1 MNIVAQQV
9 AAKAKHVMVAQL
21 GTTILV
27 ALAFGLLHGG
37 SWSAL
42 SAFSGGLISLSVLLL
57 LQRGVRRASE
67 EALVDQKK
75 SMMILY
81 FGAVQRF
88 VLIIILF
95 ALGLRV
101 LGLAPLELLVGFVA
115 AQASNIVSARL

>member
-9 AAKAKHVMVAQL
+9 AIKARHVLVVQL
-21 GTTILV
+21 GMTILV

-42 SAFSGGLISLSVLLL
+42 SAFCGGLISMCVLLL

-67 EALVDQKK
+67 VALVDQKK

-81 FGAVQRF
+81 LGAVQRF

-101 LGLAPLELLVGFVA
+101 LGFAPLELLVGFAA
-115 AQASNIVSARL
+115 AQASNIVSARM

>member
-1 MNIVAQQV
+1 LNIVAQQV
-9 AAKAKHVMVAQL
+9 AAKARHVMVVQL

-27 ALAFGLLHGG
+27 SLAFGLLHGG

-42 SAFSGGLISLSVLLL
+42 SALCGGLISLSVLLL

-81 FGAVQRF
+81 VGAVQRF

-101 LGLAPLELLVGFVA
+101 LGLAPLELLVGFA
-115 AQASNIVSARL
+115 LAQASNIVSARL